1 MSAAGS
7 GRPAHA
13 LTKTEHDA
21 VFRSRVIPEV
31 LATGRSGRPRP
42 PVPLSRQLQVTIF
55 GGRPGSGKSMTR
67 NAVAQLLQPDAA
79 ELSGD
84 HLGTL
89 HPRWPEL
96 LRADDRTA
104 GSAVYYD
111 SRAWFREGIEYC
123 LANRLDMILDTAQD
137 NPERSRALLARFH
150 EPDSTG
156 KPACYVRIIWVST
169 AQAMADLGVLDRY
182 RQERAAFGG
191 G

>member
-79 ELSGD
+79 E
-84 HLGTL
+84 
-89 HPRWPEL
+89 
-96 LRADDRTA
+96 
-104 GSAVYYD
+104 
-111 SRAWFREGIEYC
+111 
-123 LANRLDMILDTAQD
+123 
-137 NPERSRALLARFH
+137 RSRALLARLH

-191 G
+191 GRFVADPDRSYPGVLATARGMPGPRRSQRPADDLVPLQDSSHTA

>member
-42 PVPLSRQLQVTIF
+42 PVL
-55 GGRPGSGKSMTR
+55 
-67 NAVAQLLQPDAA
+67 
-79 ELSGD
+79 
-84 HLGTL
+84 
-89 HPRWPEL
+89 
-96 LRADDRTA
+96 
-104 GSAVYYD
+104 
-111 SRAWFREGIEYC
+111 REGIEYC

-137 NPERSRALLARFH
+137 NPERSRALLARLH

-191 G
+191 GRFVADPTAPTQASWPRRR